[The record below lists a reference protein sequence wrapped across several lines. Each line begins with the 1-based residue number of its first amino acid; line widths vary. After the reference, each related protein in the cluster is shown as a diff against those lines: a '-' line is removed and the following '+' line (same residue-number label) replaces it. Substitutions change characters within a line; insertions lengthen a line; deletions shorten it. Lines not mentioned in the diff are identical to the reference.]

1 MMPSVLAPATGRLE
15 LSIEMEKAVGG
26 EGLGRDISSSVLDM
40 LSQQHHVGFE

>member
-26 EGLGRDISSSVLDM
+26 GLGEGHQQFSFGHAESSTSR
-40 LSQQHHVGFE
+40 GI

>member
-26 EGLGRDISSSVLDM
+26 EGLWEGHQQFSFGHAESSASR
-40 LSQQHHVGFE
+40 GI